1 MADGVQTPRSRGSL
15 CGLFLILLGGW
26 GGVAPFVG
34 PSIGYG
40 FTPDMAW
47 HSTPGRLDL
56 SAIPGAIVVVA
67 GLFVLVTR
75 NRGVGGFF
83 ALAAAIGG
91 AWFIAGAALVKL
103 LPPAQV
109 ASITTGAPIETGTS
123 RVVLTGLAF
132 YGGTGALIVFFAAL
146 ALGRFSIAAH
156 RDYLG
161 MDNGAGD
168 AVGLAGLGG
177 LTGAG
182 TPDYSA
188 YQAGQDTSSYSP
200 GQPQYLPGQTQDLP
214 GQGYPQT
221 PAQDP
226 FGRTQDALG
235 SPLSSYPPAQA
246 PFPPAQFPATPDPFR
261 STPTSYPQPAAPES
275 TTTERTF
282 GQQESDPPAR

>member
-1 MADGVQTPRSRGSL
+1 MAGDVQTPRSRGSL
-15 CGLFLILLGGW
+15 CGLILILLGGW
-26 GGVAPFVG
+26 GGVAPFIG

-40 FTPDMAW
+40 FTPDVAW

-75 NRGVGGFF
+75 NRGIGGFF
-83 ALAAAIGG
+83 AVAAAVGG
-91 AWFIAGAALVKL
+91 GWFIAGASLVRL

-109 ASITTGAPIETGTS
+109 ASITPGAPIETGTS

-132 YGGTGALIVFFAAL
+132 YGGTGALIVFFSAL
-146 ALGRFSIAAH
+146 ALGRFSIAAY
-156 RDYLG
+156 RDHVERPE
-161 MDNGAGD
+161 N
-168 AVGLAGLGG
+168 
-177 LTGAG
+177 
-182 TPDYSA
+182 SA
-188 YQAGQDTSSYSP
+188 AP
-200 GQPQYLPGQTQDLP
+200 PAWL
-214 GQGYPQT
+214 T

-226 FGRTQDALG
+226 FGRTQDLLG
-235 SPLSSYPPAQA
+235 SPPSSYPPAQA

-261 STPTSYPQPAAPES
+261 STPTSYPQPATPES

>member
-1 MADGVQTPRSRGSL
+1 MAGDVQTPRSRGSL
-15 CGLFLILLGGW
+15 CGLILILLGGW
-26 GGVAPFVG
+26 GGVAPFIG

-40 FTPDMAW
+40 FTPDVAW

-75 NRGVGGFF
+75 NRGIGGFF
-83 ALAAAIGG
+83 AMAAAVGG
-91 AWFIAGAALVKL
+91 GWFIAGASLIKL

-132 YGGTGALIVFFAAL
+132 YAGTGALIVFFSAL
-146 ALGRFSIAAH
+146 ALGRFSIAAY
-156 RDYLG
+156 RDHVG
-161 MDNGAGD
+161 PADDFGD
-168 AVGLAGLGG
+168 AAGLAGA
-177 LTGAG
+177 GA
-182 TPDYSA
+182 PDYSA
-188 YQAGQDTSSYSP
+188 YQAYQDTSSYSP
-200 GQPQYLPGQTQDLP
+200 GQPQYPSGETQDYP

-261 STPTSYPQPAAPES
+261 STPTSYPQPATPES